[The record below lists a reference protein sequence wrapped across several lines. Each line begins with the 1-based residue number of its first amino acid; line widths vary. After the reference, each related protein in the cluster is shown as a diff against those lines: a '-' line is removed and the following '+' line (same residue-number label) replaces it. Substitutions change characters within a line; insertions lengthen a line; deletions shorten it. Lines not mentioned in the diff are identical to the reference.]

1 MRVLVV
7 VVSIVMS
14 IAFLAVVATSCEAG
28 GGEGHLLL
36 LCFTL
41 VAAIVRVAVL
51 DKPIGAVA
59 LGTEA
64 APDSARRGPPDPRP
78 QLAGSTCAHCEQKI
92 MLETEGALCKTCEK
106 PLHRECRKPHKT
118 DAHRPVSGQAYR

>member
-1 MRVLVV
+1 VRVLVV
-7 VVSIVMS
+7 VVSVVMS

-28 GGEGHLLL
+28 EGEGRLLF

-41 VAAIVRVAVL
+41 VAAIVRVAAMS
-51 DKPIGAVA
+51 KPTGAVA
-59 LGTEA
+59 IGTEA

-92 MLETEGALCKTCEK
+92 MLETEAALCKTCEK
-106 PLHRECRKPHKT
+106 PLHRECRRQHKT
-118 DAHRPVSGQAYR
+118 DAHRPISGQAYR